1 MSGIGHNSHI
11 IEKAKA
17 GLAKIGQ
24 GEDLTEEGWLQYGA
38 ALNEG
43 REMFPSDEQFGQW
56 LVRSDLEHTVDR
68 KDRAAAMWAAKDL
81 DRYRNLKEKY
91 SPKVKTIRGLHA
103 KWKKEQTEEKK
114 EKVEK
119 LVDRQRGTTSEGEKQ
134 AIQQQLDKMQND
146 GVDVDSVVSSMDKGD
161 TETQIDKKKSVALQ
175 IVEIIQEDPEMIVS
189 CLVALA
195 KDEKQ
200 LEKLKGMIQ

>member
-24 GEDLTEEGWLQYGA
+24 GEDLTEEGWLQYGTA
-38 ALNEG
+38 MNEG
-43 REMFPSDEQFGQW
+43 REMFPGDKEFGEWVAESQ
-56 LVRSDLEHTVDR
+56 LDCAHQKERE
-68 KDRAAAMWAAKDL
+68 AAMWAAKDL
-81 DRYRNLKEKY
+81 DRYRKAKEDY
-91 SPKVKTIRGLHA
+91 SPKVKTVRGLHA

-114 EKVEK
+114 DKVEK